1 MEESLIFD
9 SSHPAETSSSS
20 FYDFALLSTTGISNL
35 YRASKAGKYFF
46 VKTAKEDTER
56 QHAMLRREYELCKAC
71 DHPHIVHVFTI
82 EENLPVGLGLIM
94 EYIEGRT
101 LKEFLAE
108 KPSRSERNRVFE
120 ELLTAVDYL
129 HKRGIIHN
137 DLKPENILITRANN
151 SVKLIDFGL
160 ADSDPEFARKQLG
173 CTPRYAAPELS
184 TQSSPSDAR
193 SDIYSL
199 GRIMRDI
206 FPHSHPLIAWRCTRN
221 RPSLRYPH
229 CGALLQAWRRRN
241 LPFKLL
247 GVLLIFLAIALPT
260 SHIIIKEQEHRKFKD
275 YSTQQI
281 HSMEHTIDSIKQER
295 SESEKSYTQQIHNM
309 EQTIDSFKQ
318 ERSNYEEFCTQQL
331 TLLEHTVD
339 SICLATI
346 DSVRNSHYADFAN
359 IYMARMSEQCYAF
372 GNKMIAATDDPNL
385 QAILSTRL
393 GNTIQKYWPK
403 LIELSADLPL
413 INALDLSPEEKAF
426 YQSLVEKGQ
435 GWREYKGEE

>member
-1 MEESLIFD
+1 MEESRIFD
-9 SSHPAETSSSS
+9 TSRPAEVSVAS
-20 FYDFALLSTTGISNL
+20 FHDFTLLSSTGTSTL

-46 VKTAKEDTER
+46 VKTAKEHTER
-56 QHAMLRREYELCKAC
+56 QCAMLRREYELCMAC

-82 EENLPVGLGLIM
+82 EENLPVGLSLIM

-160 ADSDPEFARKQLG
+160 ADSYPEFARKQLG

-184 TQSSPSDAR
+184 AQLSPSDAR
-193 SDIYSL
+193 SDIYSI
-199 GRIMRDI
+199 GVIMQEI
-206 FPHSHPLIAWRCTRN
+206 FPYSHKLIAWRCTRN
-221 RPSLRYPH
+221 RPALRYPH

-241 LPFKLL
+241 MPFKLL
-247 GVLLIFLAIALPT
+247 GALLILIAIALPI

-359 IYMARMSEQCYAF
+359 IYMVRMSEQCYAF
-372 GNKMIAATDDPNL
+372 GNKLMAATTDPNL

-393 GNTIQKYWPK
+393 GNTMQKHWPELIK
-403 LIELSADLPL
+403 LCDKLPL
-413 INALDLSPEEKAF
+413 ITATDLSPEEKAF
-426 YQSLVEKGQ
+426 YKSLVDKKQ
-435 GWREYKGEE
+435 GWREYKSAE